1 MNTNDKL
8 KIYEVMSEIRDSFI
22 EIKPQDLDQIIDHAL
37 LKIGRLVHQDRAYIF
52 EYDFISKTT
61 SNTYEWCEDGIEPM
75 IDYLQNVA
83 LSDIHDFV
91 DTHLKFETMNIPDV
105 SKLGNDSELK
115 TILESQGIQSM
126 VAIPLTY
133 HENLVGFIGFDA
145 VTHLYEFSDFELKV
159 LQEFASILVIHMMQ
173 NKMSKIVVDR
183 EKKLELIVDQTQ
195 IGIWEYLISGQLVY
209 INEAYA
215 KSLGLDHK
223 KLTKISTQE
232 WEKFIHP
239 DDKEKFSN
247 HVIMLMKK
255 EKEHTNFVARIK
267 HNDGHYVT
275 FNIHGTLIS
284 DIDTGEEKIYGTMI
298 DITEIV
304 KNHDQLLTFER
315 AVYNNATPIFI
326 TNGDKEIT
334 FINPMIT
341 ETLGF
346 TEEDVMGKRPE
357 FIGANLPIHELMA
370 IYQTIDQGE
379 SWSGEMLV
387 GRKDGSSIP
396 LSVHVSPVLNEQKK
410 IINYIG
416 TFIDISELKRKEHVL
431 KSKNSLLEDMVYDK
445 ISEYNELLQV
455 STLAF
460 ATLTEKRDHETGK
473 HILRVQHLCK
483 VLAEELVKTPK
494 YKDEFNKK
502 SYIDAIYQ
510 AASLHDIGKIAIP
523 DRILL
528 KPGKLN
534 EEEWEIMKTHVQI
547 GADAIKEMYGQ
558 NTSNLL
564 LEVAENMI
572 RYHHEKWNGAG
583 YLEGLQGEDIPL
595 SARIMSIADAYDAIR
610 SKRPYKEEKDHQT
623 AVALILK
630 DAGTH
635 FDPYLIDVFKQVEYQ
650 FEQIYHTYRD
660 E

>member
-1 MNTNDKL
+1 MNSEEKL

-22 EIKPQDLDQIIDHAL
+22 EIKPQDLDRMINHAL
-37 LKIGRLVHQDRAYIF
+37 FKIGRLVHQDRAYIF
-52 EYDFISKTT
+52 EYDFVSNTT

-91 DTHLKFETMNIPDV
+91 DTHLRFETMNIPNV
-105 SKLGNDSELK
+105 SKLGNDSEVK
-115 TILESQGIQSM
+115 NILESQGIQSM

-133 HENLVGFIGFDA
+133 HESLVGFIGFDA

-173 NKMSKIVVDR
+173 NKMRNIVVDR
-183 EKKLELIVDQTQ
+183 ERKLELIVDQTQ
-195 IGIWEYLISGQLVY
+195 IGIWEYLISGQFVY
-209 INEAYA
+209 INEVYA
-215 KSLGLDHK
+215 KSLGFDYK
-223 KLTKISTQE
+223 KMAKMTNAQWKE
-232 WEKFIHP
+232 FIHP
-239 DDKEKFSN
+239 DDKEKFSK
-247 HVIMLMKK
+247 HVSMLMQK

-275 FNIHGTLIS
+275 FNIHLTLIS
-284 DIDTGEEKIYGTMI
+284 DIDSGEEKIYGTMI

-326 TNGDKEIT
+326 TNGEKEVT

-341 ETLGF
+341 EMLGF
-346 TEEDVMGKRPE
+346 TLDDVIGKRPE
-357 FIGANLPIHELMA
+357 FIGANLPIHELIA

-416 TFIDISELKRKEHVL
+416 TFIDISELKHKENVL
-431 KSKNSLLEDMVYDK
+431 KNKNSVLEDMVYDK

-483 VLAEELVKTPK
+483 TLTEELVKTPK

-502 SYIDAIYQ
+502 SYVDAIYQ

-528 KPGKLN
+528 KPGKLD

-547 GADAIKEMYGQ
+547 GADTIKEMYGQ
-558 NTSNLL
+558 NTNNLL

-572 RYHHEKWNGAG
+572 RYHHEKWNGTG

-635 FDPYLIDVFKQVEYQ
+635 FDPYLIDVFKQIEHQ
-650 FEQIYHTYRD
+650 FEQIYQTYRD